1 MGFTTLL
8 FYVLTRGRRV
18 GVWDYLDRTT
28 YNRFR
33 GDLGMLEIREIPDDC
48 FIDFAKGLRYGTA
61 EYLFMNHIWYYGSI
75 PTLRRYFGY
84 DTKGTDIDVILRYQ
98 SLLERVRQG
107 YYGFTDYDEE
117 LCRQAKERVF
127 KRG

>member
-1 MGFTTLL
+1 
-8 FYVLTRGRRV
+8 
-18 GVWDYLDRTT
+18 
-28 YNRFR
+28 
-33 GDLGMLEIREIPDDC
+33 MLVIREIDDDC

-61 EYLFMNHIWYYGSI
+61 EYLFLNHVWYYGSI

-98 SLLERVRQG
+98 SLVERCRQG